1 MPDKIK
7 PIANVSIKFKDGT
20 RDKMEAYALVG
31 LSKGI
36 WYKVML
42 SPSKLNAKIEMNNKL
57 VELSNGLLKS
67 IKQ

>member
-1 MPDKIK
+1 
-7 PIANVSIKFKDGT
+7 
-20 RDKMEAYALVG
+20 MEAYALVG